1 MAAAKGKPLGGTRPK
16 KTIGGKLP
24 TKRSINLVLV
34 DENKIHPLKAVLGI
48 LLILAL
54 AFAFSKFLVYD
65 RLVEAS
71 TAQNRVNQL
80 QGTLDTTLASI
91 KQYGEVETVYA
102 HYTLENMTAAET
114 GLVDRA
120 QVVALIS
127 DIIRDQ
133 DNLFDMRV
141 YNRNFHELLDKMREE
156 GNPTLALRH
165 FRQDV
170 MTLGQEVANYR
181 EHVLSWN
188 VSNNMLQVEA
198 TGKTLVAM
206 NSIARHVEQS
216 DIVDSCTL
224 STAKKDAYTM
234 VITGLPTGVAGKF
247 QIYLVQPPEP
257 AEEEVTAQ

>member
-1 MAAAKGKPLGGTRPK
+1 MAAAKGKPLGGVRPK

-34 DENKIHPLKAVLGI
+34 DENKINPLKAVLGI
-48 LLILAL
+48 ILIVAL
-54 AFAFSKFLVYD
+54 AAAFSKFLVYD

-71 TAQNRVNQL
+71 QAQSRVNEL
-80 QGTLDTTLASI
+80 QGILDTTLASI
-91 KQYGEVETVYA
+91 KQYGEVETEYA
-102 HYTLENMTAAET
+102 HYTQDDMTAAET

-133 DNLFDMRV
+133 DNLFDMKV
-141 YNRNFHELLDKMREE
+141 YNRNFHELLNKMREE
-156 GNPTLALRH
+156 RDPYLALRH

-170 MTLGQEVANYR
+170 QTLGQEVANYR
-181 EHVLSWN
+181 EQVLSWS

-234 VITGLPTGVAGKF
+234 IITGLPTGVAGKF
-247 QIYLVQPPEP
+247 QIYLVLPPEP
-257 AEEEVTAQ
+257 VEEEVMAP

>member
-1 MAAAKGKPLGGTRPK
+1 MAAAKGKPLGGARQK

-34 DENKIHPLKAVLGI
+34 DENKINPLKAVLGI
-48 LLILAL
+48 ILIVAL
-54 AFAFSKFLVYD
+54 AAAFSKFLVYD

-71 TAQNRVNQL
+71 QAQSRVNEL
-80 QGTLDTTLASI
+80 QGILDTTLASI

-102 HYTLENMTAAET
+102 HFTLDGMTAAET

-133 DNLFDMRV
+133 DNLFDMKV
-141 YNRNFHELLDKMREE
+141 YNRNFHELLNKMREE
-156 GNPTLALRH
+156 RDPYLALRH

-170 MTLGQEVANYR
+170 QTLGQEVANYR
-181 EHVLSWN
+181 EQVLSWN

-234 VITGLPTGVAGKF
+234 IITGLPTGVAGKF
-247 QIYLVQPPEP
+247 QIYLMQPPEP
-257 AEEEVTAQ
+257 VEEEVTAP

>member
-1 MAAAKGKPLGGTRPK
+1 MAAAKGKPLGGARQK

-34 DENKIHPLKAVLGI
+34 DENKINPLKAVLGI
-48 LLILAL
+48 ILIVVLA
-54 AFAFSKFLVYD
+54 AAFSKFLVYD

-71 TAQNRVNQL
+71 QAQSRVNEL
-80 QGTLDTTLASI
+80 QGILDTTLASI

-102 HYTLENMTAAET
+102 HFTQDGMTAAET

-133 DNLFDMRV
+133 DNLFDMKV
-141 YNRNFHELLDKMREE
+141 YNRNFHELLNKMREE
-156 GNPTLALRH
+156 RDPYLALRH

-170 MTLGQEVANYR
+170 QTLGQEVANYR
-181 EHVLSWN
+181 EQVLSWN

-234 VITGLPTGVAGKF
+234 IITGLPTGVAGKF
-247 QIYLVQPPEP
+247 QIYLMQPPEP
-257 AEEEVTAQ
+257 VEEEVTAP

>member
-1 MAAAKGKPLGGTRPK
+1 MAAAKGKPLGGARQK

-24 TKRSINLVLV
+24 TKRSINLMLV
-34 DENKIHPLKAVLGI
+34 DENKINPLKAVLGI
-48 LLILAL
+48 ILIVAL
-54 AFAFSKFLVYD
+54 AAAFSKFLVYD

-71 TAQNRVNQL
+71 QAQSRVNEL
-80 QGTLDTTLASI
+80 QGILDTTLASI
-91 KQYGEVETVYA
+91 KQYGEVETEYA
-102 HYTLENMTAAET
+102 HYTVDDMTAAET

-133 DNLFDMRV
+133 DNLFDMKV
-141 YNRNFHELLDKMREE
+141 YNRNFHELLNKMREE
-156 GNPTLALRH
+156 RDPYLALRH

-170 MTLGQEVANYR
+170 QTLGQEVNYR
-181 EHVLSWN
+181 EQVLSWN

-234 VITGLPTGVAGKF
+234 IITGLPTGVAGKF
-247 QIYLVQPPEP
+247 QIYLRLTPEP
-257 AEEEVTAQ
+257 TEEVTAQ